1 MNEDGFLDGSVFN
14 FFMMRAGI
22 VGESFGPYQISH
34 DDNTRL
40 VHERYEDGELVIYGL
55 AVDTLNSSLVNG
67 FPCESI
73 DELLSKGIILE
84 DTREGVKWRRA

>member
-1 MNEDGFLDGSVFN
+1 MNEDGFLDGAVFN
-14 FFMMRAGI
+14 FFMMREGI

-40 VHERYEDGELVIYGL
+40 VHEKNEDGELVIYGI
-55 AVDTLNSSLVNG
+55 AVDTLSGSLVNG

-73 DELLSKGIILE
+73 DELLSKEVDWGGAILYIP
-84 DTREGVKWRRA
+84 KSA